1 MSSGSG
7 GGALGSGNQLTADR
21 EFRYIVQW
29 FSEWSDFQR
38 EDFVPVMATYL
49 ANVGGATAGTDS
61 GGSTAKSPP
70 YINGIIGGM
79 ANLSGQDKPMS
90 LFQCRVKLFNE
101 WSSKW
106 PETHRTKLL
115 DRLTELDAT
124 FGAQVHREL
133 SGEPRTTPT
142 PSCSDDPEEFGDPGS
157 EENSLYY
164 QQQLQQQQQ
173 QQQQLAE
180 SQSSSEPTT
189 TIAPATIALVIA
201 ED

>member
-1 MSSGSG
+1 MSSGG
-7 GGALGSGNQLTADR
+7 GGALGSGHQLTVDR

-38 EDFVPVMATYL
+38 EDFVPVMAAYL
-49 ANVGGATAGTDS
+49 ANGGAGTDS
-61 GGSTAKSPP
+61 GGGGGGPAKSTPP

-106 PETHRTKLL
+106 PDAHRSKLL
-115 DRLTELDAT
+115 ERLTELDAT

-133 SGEPRTTPT
+133 SGEPRTTPN
-142 PSCSDDPEEFGDPGS
+142 PCSSDDPEEFGDPGS
-157 EENSLYY
+157 AENSMYY
-164 QQQLQQQQQ
+164 QQQL
-173 QQQQLAE
+173 E
-180 SQSSSEPTT
+180 SQSSPEPTTTTTATT

>member
-1 MSSGSG
+1 MSS
-7 GGALGSGNQLTADR
+7 GALGSGHQLTADR

-38 EDFVPVMATYL
+38 EDFVPVLAAYL
-49 ANVGGATAGTDS
+49 AGGTGSAGTK
-61 GGSTAKSPP
+61 AASPP
-70 YINGIIGGM
+70 YVNGIVGGM

-106 PETHRTKLL
+106 PETHREKLL
-115 DRLTELDAT
+115 ERLTELDAD
-124 FGAQVHREL
+124 FGQHVQREL
-133 SGEPRTTPT
+133 SGEPAPSPQIPSADGDSTTNA
-142 PSCSDDPEEFGDPGS
+142 EEDFADPGS
-157 EENSLYY
+157 ALNANSTYY
-164 QQQLQQQQQ
+164 QQQQQ
-173 QQQQLAE
+173 QQQFHYQEPATE
-180 SQSSSEPTT
+180 SQPSPEPTVT

>member
-1 MSSGSG
+1 MSSGG
-7 GGALGSGNQLTADR
+7 LLGSGQQLTADR

-38 EDFVPVMATYL
+38 EDFVPVLASYL
-49 ANVGGATAGTDS
+49 AGTP
-61 GGSTAKSPP
+61 GSTGTKTP

-106 PETHRTKLL
+106 PESHREKLL
-115 DRLTELDAT
+115 ERLTELDAD
-124 FGAQVHREL
+124 FGLHVRREL
-133 SGEPRTTPT
+133 SGEPA
-142 PSCSDDPEEFGDPGS
+142 PSPQISSADDDPATEEEFADPGS
-157 EENSLYY
+157 ALNENSTYF
-164 QQQLQQQQQ
+164 QQL
-173 QQQQLAE
+173 LASE
-180 SQSSSEPTT
+180 ASQNCPA

>member
-1 MSSGSG
+1 MSSGG
-7 GGALGSGNQLTADR
+7 GVAAGGALGSGNQLTADR

-38 EDFVPVMATYL
+38 DDFVPVMAAYL
-49 ANVGGATAGTDS
+49 ANGGGLGTDS
-61 GGSTAKSPP
+61 GAKSPP

-106 PETHRTKLL
+106 PETHRSKLL
-115 DRLTELDAT
+115 ERLTELDAS

-133 SGEPRTTPT
+133 AGEPRTTPNSSST
-142 PSCSDDPEEFGDPGS
+142 DDPEEFGDPGS
-157 EENSLYY
+157 AENSLYY
-164 QQQLQQQQQ
+164 QQQQQQQQ
-173 QQQQLAE
+173 PLAE
-180 SQSSSEPTT
+180 SQSSPEPTT
-189 TIAPATIALVIA
+189 ATIAPATFALVIA